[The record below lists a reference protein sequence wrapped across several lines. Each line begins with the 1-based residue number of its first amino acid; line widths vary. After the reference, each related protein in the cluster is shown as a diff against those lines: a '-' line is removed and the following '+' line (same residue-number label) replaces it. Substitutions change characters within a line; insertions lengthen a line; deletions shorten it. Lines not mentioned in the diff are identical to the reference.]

1 MIAEIDD
8 RLDLQSIDIGQHRS
22 QRIAVTVNIRY
33 DRETFEGH
41 VTPPSLAKFCS
52 RSL

>member
-1 MIAEIDD
+1 MIAEIDN
-8 RLDLQSIDIGQHRS
+8 RLDLQSIDIGQHCS
-22 QRIAVTVNIRY
+22 QGVTVAVNIRY

-41 VTPPSLAKFCS
+41 KTPPPLAKLCL